1 MFKSLASDVLGLS
14 DIGKIIDAKDFDKTD
29 VDDYIFQEDHEEIF
43 VVIKSKMDEYC
54 FTNLGFIHLNGNL
67 AMSKKKV
74 LSRYLYKHYPI
85 TDVCIETAGTIDL
98 DAELKF
104 TLGGKAISIDID
116 KKQIAQIK
124 AIYKAL
130 FTISEKFKEI
140 QRDMTVLQNTHD
152 SVARMFVLRELP
164 EQAVLNLPDIINQT
178 VHQIEEGYHSR
189 RVAIQNYDFGYILKR
204 YIKQS

>member
-1 MFKSLASDVLGLS
+1 MFKSLASDVFGLS

-29 VDDYIFQEDHEEIF
+29 VDDYIFQEDNEEIF

-67 AMSKKKV
+67 AISKKKV
-74 LSRYLYKHYPI
+74 LTRYLYKHHPI
-85 TDVCIETAGTIDL
+85 TDVCIETAGTVDL

-104 TLGGKAISIDID
+104 SLGGKAISIDID

-130 FTISEKFKEI
+130 FTISEKLKEI

-178 VHQIEEGYHSR
+178 VQQIEEGYHSR
-189 RVAIQNYDFGYILKR
+189 RVVIQNYDFGYILKR
-204 YIKQS
+204 YIKQL

>member
-29 VDDYIFQEDHEEIF
+29 VDDYIFQEDNEEIF

-67 AMSKKKV
+67 AISKKKV
-74 LSRYLYKHYPI
+74 LTRYLYKHHPI

-152 SVARMFVLRELP
+152 AVNRMFVLRELP
-164 EQAVLNLPDIINQT
+164 EQVVLSLPDIVNQT
-178 VHQIEEGYHSR
+178 TQQVEAAYHSR
-189 RVAIQNYDFGYILKR
+189 RIVIQNYDFGYILKR

>member
-1 MFKSLASDVLGLS
+1 MFKSLASDVFGLS

-29 VDDYIFQEDHEEIF
+29 VDDYIFQEDNEEIF

-67 AMSKKKV
+67 AISKKKV
-74 LSRYLYKHYPI
+74 LTRYLYKHHPI
-85 TDVCIETAGTIDL
+85 TDVCIETAGTVDL

-104 TLGGKAISIDID
+104 SLGGKAISIDID

-130 FTISEKFKEI
+130 FTISEKLKEI

-178 VHQIEEGYHSR
+178 VQQIEAAYHGR
-189 RVAIQNYDFGYILKR
+189 RIAIQNYDFGYIFKR